1 MMGNIYQLL
10 DESVKRKASD
20 LHITS
25 GITPMCRVNG
35 RLIPIGSTSV
45 SNGDTDIFVKS
56 ILSKEQLDILYLK
69 GEVDSS
75 ISYGDNIRFRLN
87 AFRQKGSYSISF
99 RLINHEIP
107 DFDSL
112 GLPPVIIELCKQT
125 KGLILVTGPTG
136 TGKSTTLAA
145 MIDWINS
152 NRDCHILTLEEP
164 IEYVHKHRKSIVNQR
179 EIGSDSLNFTSAL
192 RAALRQDPDVILI
205 GEMRDLES
213 ISIALTAAETG
224 HLVLSTLHTIGAAK
238 TIDRII
244 DAFPQYQQPQIRT
257 QLSLVLQ
264 GVVSQQLIPTLD
276 GNARVVAVEVMIAT
290 PAIRNMIRENKVH
303 QILNAIL
310 TGSKSGMKTMDNSL
324 LELYRYGKISF
335 DELMTYA
342 VDLDYIKK
350 IVSGS
355 IASIK

>member
-1 MMGNIYQLL
+1 MMKSIYQLL
-10 DESVKRKASD
+10 NEAVAKKASD
-20 LHITS
+20 LHITP
-25 GITPMCRVNG
+25 GIPPMCRVNG
-35 RLIPIGSTSV
+35 RLIPIGNTTV
-45 SNGDTDIFVKS
+45 IKNDTDAFIKS
-56 ILSKEQLDILYLK
+56 ILYEKQLDTLYSR
-69 GEVDSS
+69 GEVDAS

-87 AFRQKGSYSISF
+87 AFRQKGSYSISL
-99 RLINHEIP
+99 RLVNHEIP
-107 DFDSL
+107 NFNSL
-112 GLPPVIIELCKQT
+112 GLPSIIVDLCKQT

-164 IEYVHKHRKSIVNQR
+164 IEYMHSHGKSIVNQR
-179 EIGSDSLNFTSAL
+179 EIGSDSINFTSAL

-244 DAFPQYQQPQIRT
+244 DVFPPYQQPQIRT
-257 QLSLVLQ
+257 QLSLVLK
-264 GVVSQQLIPTLD
+264 GVISQQLIPTLD
-276 GNARVVAVEVMIAT
+276 GNSRVVAVEVMIAT
-290 PAIRNMIRENKVH
+290 PAIRNMIRENKTH
-303 QILNAIL
+303 QIINAIL
-310 TGSKSGMKTMDNSL
+310 TGSKAGMKTMDNSL
-324 LELYRYGKISF
+324 LELYRLEKISF
-335 DELMTYA
+335 DEMMSYA

-355 IASIK
+355 VVSTK